1 MVVFKICEV
10 RMKTRSTRITALF
23 VAGCWCLSVARVL
36 AAGSAWTGAADALWT
51 NGLNWG
57 ASPCPSGDD
66 TATFVGAGNT
76 RTTLDTTGLS
86 DIKAIVFEGLSSPSY
101 TVGAGT
107 LNSQTLTLRNNGT
120 TSVAGPVR
128 QDQFVNAALRLGS
141 DIGLSGYTFQ
151 NDSPYATL
159 RVAGNIAAPASGG
172 TAGAKTISVAGCG
185 KTALSGNLT
194 LGGAASLNLN
204 VNGAG
209 PLVLSGTNTISTL
222 SFNGVPLSV
231 LDIGPGLTT
240 FSNGGSINLT
250 AYQDAVIN
258 GSGAIALSAGA
269 TENPS
274 DNSVVSGKTLT
285 INCRLTGSAGFEYWH
300 GSYYGTILL
309 YGTNDFTGNIF
320 MNAPGTIGVRKVG
333 NKGSLDS
340 GLGAGT
346 FFRFNGSGARLL
358 YTGTGET
365 SDRALQLYTSGIIE
379 QSGSSNLVFS
389 APLTATTGSK
399 TLTLQG
405 STSGTGEFSGTLQ
418 NDAGTVSII
427 KTGSGLWSLT
437 TNNTYTGSTTLS
449 GGTLRLAGASG
460 AIAFSSAYALSGG
473 GTLLLDNAATANQ
486 TNRLSNSAAVSL
498 AGGSLLLS
506 GDAGAADF
514 YEAVGAVTV
523 SQGANVIAA
532 PQAVADHTAT
542 LALGSLTRTGGSVNF
557 VGAGLGANTQC
568 RILIAGQAAGLLGAW
583 ATYNGSQ
590 LAAYDD
596 TLGVIPAPA
605 SAYTDVAALGSTIAS
620 AAASHVRLNSVGS
633 GGAIALS
640 DTTTAIASLL
650 QNTTTGATVD
660 TAAKSLQVSTVLIPD
675 GMASVTLG
683 SAAADG
689 SLVAPA
695 GAPLTLANFATNV
708 SLVVNAALANNGT
721 ASTLA
726 KIGAGPVL
734 LRGPCAFTG
743 VTHIANGTLTF
754 DSASAQTLLSTVT
767 GPGALAKTGTN
778 RLTLAAVNTYAG
790 ETRIN
795 TGAVVAQNNA
805 AFGSSATGTV
815 VASGATLDLG
825 GALAAN
831 TLALGIEPFIV
842 SGTGVDGLG
851 AIVNTSGREQN
862 SALSKLA
869 LASDT
874 TFGGT
879 TRWDM
884 RNSSA
889 TLDMNSFN
897 ITKTGTNYVGLVSV
911 LVNPGTGSM
920 DIAQGLVTLESGTT
934 LNGSATNRLTVR
946 SGASLD
952 LYSLAA
958 APAWSLTFDNGA
970 AFNARAGWHP
980 LNTWAGPVT
989 LNGTASLTGVS
1000 GASETLSGP
1009 ISGTGSL
1016 VKNGAGST
1024 TYLTSDNNTYA
1035 GNTLISNG
1043 TLIAYYPGSLPGYA
1057 SAGRVSVAANAYL
1070 TLRTGDGTTG
1080 WNSTQ
1085 IDALRAGGAFAS
1097 SLSVLALDTTL
1108 GDFVCGSNFGDP
1120 LTLTKQGDN
1129 VLTLTG
1135 ANTYSG
1141 VTRINGGLRSSLT
1154 FANAIATA
1162 VGGNIYVNGGT
1173 LGAAL
1178 NVNGPLSLANSS
1190 DLYVGNNTGDRASV
1204 GLTAAFTLDD
1214 FQIGWVTGAAGAV
1227 LQSNGAMT
1235 SRVLSPGATAGGYGY
1250 YRLNGGTATV
1260 TGYLEVGTYGT
1271 GVMDVFSGTL
1281 AANNSFDIDRRPGG
1295 MGVLTV
1301 SGGTVNSPS
1310 NGNPLQIGRNDANA
1324 ANGQI
1329 NVMGSGVLN
1338 AAFGSTTVILD
1349 LSASTNASTA
1359 SGIVNLLGG
1368 TLIANRIGVTKPGR
1382 TLFNFNGGLLRVAPA
1397 TTLGT
1402 TFLQGLTAATIYP
1415 GGAVLDTTNVIVTVA
1430 QSLLAPSGF
1439 GVASLTLTNSG
1450 AGYIGAPAVVISGGS
1465 GTGATA
1471 IASVD
1476 LSASSASYGKVSTLQ
1491 ITCPGFGYQSGDAVT
1506 VTLTGGGYTALA
1518 SGTATLGVNASGGL
1532 TKLGSGPLL
1541 LTGTNTFAG
1550 PTVISNGTLRLGNA
1564 AALSSSTAVK
1574 VVGNSTYDLNGFTL
1588 TNGALTIANGTVIN
1602 GTLNGSAFDLS
1613 GNTLLSA
1620 SLSGIGSL
1628 SVAAGGTTTVS
1639 VAQLY
1644 AGNTSVSGTLNLLAK
1659 TAGLYEGAVAGD
1671 FNKTDGN
1678 PKSAVQLT
1686 TRYANLTTWPST
1698 HTTYIYS
1705 GFIWNQ
1711 ASSNVTWTFAENFD
1725 DSVQLKI
1732 DGSTLLDNGGWNTP
1746 TRANYMLT
1754 PGGHAIEARFGQGD
1768 GGVGPNVADWWKT
1781 TAFGFGVDFSG
1792 RNDTNIANYV
1802 ALTDPGNGSLLS
1814 IEDVSGHTNMLPATT
1829 TVTLTSGSLL
1839 NLGGNV
1845 QTFAGLSGNGTV
1857 SNGTL
1862 TVNGVIAPGG
1872 TNVIGTLAVAATTTL
1887 SGTLRMDVA
1896 TNGTCDLLASAG
1908 SLTLSSLALEIA
1920 NPALLNRQKQ
1930 YTLVTCTGMRSGTFN
1945 SVTVPD
1951 SRWHVI
1957 YLSDGTVKLIFADGT
1972 LIKIF

>member
-1 MVVFKICEV
+1 MNVHAARVIAWVFIG
-10 RMKTRSTRITALF
+10 F
-23 VAGCWCLSVARVL
+23 FSVAHAL
-36 AAGSAWTGAADALWT
+36 ASGSAWTGAADSLWT
-51 NGLNWG
+51 NSVNWG
-57 ASPCPSGDD
+57 VSPFPSGDD
-66 TATFVGAGNT
+66 TATFVGAGNA
-76 RTTLDTTGLS
+76 RTTLDTAGLS
-86 DIKAIVFEGLSSPSY
+86 DIKAIVFDGLTSPSF
-101 TVGAGT
+101 TLGAGA

-128 QDQFVNAALRLGS
+128 QDQCINAALRLGS
-141 DIGLSGYTFQ
+141 DIGTSGHTFQ

-172 TAGAKTISVAGCG
+172 TAGAKTLNVTGCG
-185 KTALSGNLT
+185 KTALAGNLS
-194 LGGAASLNLN
+194 LGGAASLNIN

-222 SFNGVPLSV
+222 SFNGMPLSV

-309 YGTNDFTGNIF
+309 YGTNDFTGNVF

-333 NKGSLDS
+333 NKGSTDS
-340 GLGAGT
+340 NLGTGT
-346 FFRFNGSGARLL
+346 FFRFSGSGARLL

-365 SDRALQLYTSGIIE
+365 SDRTLQFYANGVIE
-379 QSGSSNLVFS
+379 QSGSGNLAFT
-389 APLTATTGSK
+389 APLTVTSGSK
-399 TLTLQG
+399 SLTLQG
-405 STSGTGEFSGTLQ
+405 STSGTGEFSGVLQ
-418 NDAGTVSII
+418 NDLGTLSLV

-437 TNNTYTGSTTLS
+437 TNNTYTGTTTLS

-460 AIAFSSAYALSGG
+460 AIAASSAYALSGG
-473 GTLLLDNAATANQ
+473 GTLLLDNTATANL

-532 PQAVADHTAT
+532 PQAAAGRAAT

-557 VGAGLGANTQC
+557 VGAGLGTNTQC
-568 RILIAGQAAGLLGAW
+568 RILIAGQAAGLIGAW

-590 LAAYDD
+590 LAAYDS
-596 TLGVIPAPA
+596 TLGVIPAPP
-605 SAYTDVAALGSTIAS
+605 SAYTDIAALGSTIAN
-620 AAASHVRLNSVGS
+620 AASSHVRVNSAGS
-633 GGAIALS
+633 GGSIALS
-640 DTTTAIASLL
+640 DATTAISSLL
-650 QNTTTGATVD
+650 QNTATEATVD
-660 TAAKSLQVSTVLIPD
+660 TAAKSLQVSTVLVPD

-683 SAAADG
+683 TAAADG
-689 SLVAPA
+689 TLAAPA
-695 GAPLTLANFATNV
+695 GAPLLLANFATNA
-708 SLVVNAALANNGT
+708 SLTVNAALANNGT

-726 KIGAGPVL
+726 KIGAGAVL

-743 VTHIANGTLTF
+743 VTHIASGTLTF
-754 DSASAQTLLSTVT
+754 DSASAQTLLSSVT

-778 RLTLAAVNTYAG
+778 RLTLAAANTYAG

-795 TGAVVAQNNA
+795 TGTVVAQNNA

-815 VASGATLDLG
+815 IASGATLDLG
-825 GALAAN
+825 GSLAAN
-831 TLALGIEPFIV
+831 ALTLGAEPFTV
-842 SGTGVDGLG
+842 SGAGVDGLG
-851 AIVNTSGREQN
+851 AIVNTSGRDQYN
-862 SALSKLA
+862 ALSKLA
-869 LASDT
+869 LAGDT

-879 TRWDM
+879 ARWDM

-889 TLDMNSFN
+889 TLDMNNFN
-897 ITKTGTNYVGLVSV
+897 ITKTGTNYVGLTSV
-911 LVNPGTGSM
+911 LVNPGTGCV
-920 DIAQGLVTLESGTT
+920 DVAQGTFTLEAGTT

-946 SGASLD
+946 GGTSLD
-952 LYSLAA
+952 MYNLAA
-958 APAWSLTFDNGA
+958 APVWSLAFENGA
-970 AFNARAGWHP
+970 SFNSRAGWHP

-989 LNGTASLTGVS
+989 LNGTATLTGVS
-1000 GASETLSGP
+1000 GTSETLSGP
-1009 ISGTGSL
+1009 ISGSGSL
-1016 VKNGAGST
+1016 VKNGAGT
-1024 TYLTSDNNTYA
+1024 TAYLTSDNNTYA
-1035 GNTLISNG
+1035 GNTLVSNG
-1043 TLIAYYPGSLPGYA
+1043 TLFAYFPGSLSGYS
-1057 SAGRVSVAANAYL
+1057 SAGRVSVAANACL

-1085 IDALRAGGAFAS
+1085 IDALRAGGAFAIGT
-1097 SLSVLALDTTL
+1097 SVLALDTTL
-1108 GDFVCGSNFGDP
+1108 GDSVCSGNLGDP

-1154 FANAIATA
+1154 FANASPAAI
-1162 VGGNIYVNGGT
+1162 GGNIYVNGGT

-1227 LQSNGAMT
+1227 LQSGGTMT
-1235 SRVLSPGATAGGYGY
+1235 SRVLSPGATGGGYGY
-1250 YRLNGGTATV
+1250 YRLSGGTATV
-1260 TGYLEVGTYGT
+1260 SGYLEVGTYGT

-1281 AANNSFDIDRRPGG
+1281 AANNCFDIDRRAGG

-1338 AAFGSTTVILD
+1338 AAFGSTSVILD

-1359 SGIVNLLGG
+1359 TGIVNLLGG

-1382 TLFNFNGGLLRVAPA
+1382 TLLNFNGGLLRVAPA
-1397 TTLGT
+1397 TTLGA
-1402 TFLQGLTAATIYP
+1402 TFLQGLAAATVYP

-1430 QSLLAPSGF
+1430 QSLLAPTGY
-1439 GVASLTLTNSG
+1439 GVASLSLTNSG

-1476 LSASSASYGKVSTLQ
+1476 LNASSATYGKVTALQ
-1491 ITCPGFGYQSGDAVT
+1491 VTCPGTGYQSGDAVA
-1506 VTLTGGGYTALA
+1506 VTLVGGGYTALA
-1518 SGTATLGVNASGGL
+1518 SGTAALGANASGGL
-1532 TKLGSGPLL
+1532 TKLGSGQLL
-1541 LTGTNTFAG
+1541 LTGTNTYAG
-1550 PTVISNGTLRLGNA
+1550 ATIISNGTLRLGSA
-1564 AALSSSTAVK
+1564 VALSASTAVK
-1574 VVGNSTYDLNGFTL
+1574 VVGNSTYDLNGYTT
-1588 TNGALTIANGTVIN
+1588 TNGALTVANGTVIN
-1602 GTLNGSAFDLS
+1602 GTLSGTAFDLS

-1620 SLSGIGSL
+1620 SLSGTGNL
-1628 SVAAGGTTTVS
+1628 TVAAGSTTTVS

-1659 TAGLYEGAVAGD
+1659 TAGLFEGAVSGD
-1671 FNKTDGN
+1671 FNKTDSN
-1678 PKSAVQLT
+1678 PKSAIQFT
-1686 TRYANLTTWPST
+1686 TRYANLTTWPSI

-1705 GFIWNQ
+1705 GYIWNQ
-1711 ASSNVTWTFAENFD
+1711 ASTNETWTFAENFD

-1732 DGSTLLDNGGWNTP
+1732 DGNTLLDNGTWNAP
-1746 TRANYMLT
+1746 TRANVTLT
-1754 PGGHAIEARFGQGD
+1754 PGCHAFEARFGQGD
-1768 GGVGPNVADWWKT
+1768 GGVGPNSADWWKT

-1814 IEDVSGHTNMLPATT
+1814 IENVSGHTNMLPATT
-1829 TVTLTSGSLL
+1829 AMTLTSGSLL

-1845 QTFAGLSGNGTV
+1845 QTFSGLSGSGTV
-1857 SNGTL
+1857 SNGAL
-1862 TVNGVIAPGG
+1862 TVNGVIVPGG
-1872 TNVIGTLAVAATTTL
+1872 TGAIGTLSLNAATTL
-1887 SGTLRMDVA
+1887 SGTLLADVSG
-1896 TNGTCDLLASAG
+1896 NGSSDLIAGAG
-1908 SLTLSSLALEIA
+1908 SLTLANLTLQIA
-1920 NPALLNRQKQ
+1920 NPAQLNRQKA
-1930 YTLVTCTGMRSGTFN
+1930 YTLVTCSGARTGTFA
-1945 SVTVPD
+1945 SVVVPD
-1951 SRWHVI
+1951 SRWRVL
-1957 YLSDGTVKLIFADGT
+1957 YSSDGTVRLVFVDGT
-1972 LIKIF
+1972 LITVR